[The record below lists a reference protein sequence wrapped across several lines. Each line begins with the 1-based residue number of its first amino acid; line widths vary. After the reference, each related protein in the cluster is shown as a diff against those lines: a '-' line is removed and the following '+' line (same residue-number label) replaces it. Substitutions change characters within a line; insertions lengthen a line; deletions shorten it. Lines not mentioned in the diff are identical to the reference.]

1 MFHRGS
7 VRSAFHNAAN
17 RPSARRRRVGLLA
30 APPGFPYNFRRLQGC
45 LMSSNSLT
53 PEQQVQ
59 PQRQAYVPPQ
69 LTPLGDLRQLTLGGS
84 LGRGDS
90 GSPTVQRR

>member
-1 MFHRGS
+1 
-7 VRSAFHNAAN
+7 
-17 RPSARRRRVGLLA
+17 
-30 APPGFPYNFRRLQGC
+30 
-45 LMSSNSLT
+45 MSSNSLT